1 MSLLLKSL
9 GKMKLSIPEKDYAV
23 FIHAVYNDR
32 NEFSLTELIDAIW
45 GISRMGEENS
55 STWKLMDSPVSQE
68 IDTLFRIT
76 EGCSLRCFTD
86 RSRHAQPH
94 AREVAA
100 SVRFLSSLQL
110 APTSSI

>member
-9 GKMKLSIPEKDYAV
+9 GKMRLSVPEKDYGV

-55 STWKLMDSPVSQE
+55 STWRLVDSPVSQE
-68 IDTLFRIT
+68 IDTLFRLT
-76 EGCSLRCFTD
+76 EGFSSCLVSPTDLVTLNPTLVRSLR
-86 RSRHAQPH
+86 AY
-94 AREVAA
+94 A
-100 SVRFLSSLQL
+100 SSPPPS
-110 APTSSI
+110 

>member
-76 EGCSLRCFTD
+76 EVVPFVVSQTDLVTLNPTLVKSLRAYAF
-86 RSRHAQPH
+86 SP
-94 AREVAA
+94 
-100 SVRFLSSLQL
+100 
-110 APTSSI
+110 PYN

>member
-1 MSLLLKSL
+1 MSLFLKSL

-45 GISRMGEENS
+45 GISRMGEESS

-76 EGCSLRCFTD
+76 EGCSPRCLTD
-86 RSRHAQPH
+86 RPRHAQPH
-94 AREVAA
+94 VGEVAA
-100 SVRFLSSLQL
+100 SVRLLSPSQL
-110 APTSSI
+110 APTSST